1 MPVVDESIFDRKIKI
16 VNANSVLAAST
27 AEGAFAL
34 IISQAWNFHQYA
46 INATNAQDGQT
57 VVIYIGERRDGSNKK
72 TVYVRELTEFN
83 KKFTIKK

>member
-1 MPVVDESIFDRKIKI
+1 MEYVHLKTGHVYD
-16 VNANSVLAAST
+16 VLT
-27 AEGAFAL
+27 TD
-34 IISQAWNFHQYA
+34 A